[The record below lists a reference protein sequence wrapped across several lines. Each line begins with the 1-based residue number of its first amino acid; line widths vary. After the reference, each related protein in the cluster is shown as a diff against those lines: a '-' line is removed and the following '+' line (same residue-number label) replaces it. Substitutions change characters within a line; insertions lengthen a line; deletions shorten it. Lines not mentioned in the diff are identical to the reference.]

1 MNKLPFKET
10 LGEACQI
17 GLKNI
22 LSLIA
27 VTLLYIVTIWIPY
40 INVGTTLAMSALPAE
55 LAKGRVIDPFF
66 IFESK
71 YRKNMGEYLIL
82 GMIEFGAMLLAMC
95 FLIVPVFVLGLSWS
109 LAVLLFVDKGMKPL
123 DALHASNELTYGY
136 KWRIFG
142 LVFVLSVC
150 LGIVDGIVVG
160 ICTAIDQNVLAA
172 VFNGIISILFV
183 PFALGLDAVIYRNL
197 TREEEPKAEEPK
209 EEPKAEVVVEEVIV
223 TEE

>member
-10 LGEACQI
+10 LSEACQI
-17 GLKNI
+17 GFKNI

-27 VTLLYIVTIWIPY
+27 VTLLYIVTIWVPY
-40 INVGTTLAMSALPAE
+40 INIGTTLAMNALPAE
-55 LAKGRVIDPFF
+55 LAKGHVIDPFF
-66 IFESK
+66 IFGSK

-82 GMIEFGAMLLAMC
+82 GFIEFTVVIIALCALV
-95 FLIVPVFVLGLSWS
+95 VPAFVLGLSWS
-109 LAVLLFVDKGMKPL
+109 LAVLLFVDKNMKPL
-123 DALHASNELTYGY
+123 DALRESNELTYGY

-150 LGIVDGIVVG
+150 LAIVDGIVVG
-160 ICTAIDQNVLAA
+160 ICAAADLTTLGAIL
-172 VFNGIISILFV
+172 NGIISLLFV

-197 TREEEPKAEEPK
+197 TREEEPKEEEPK
-209 EEPKAEVVVEEVIV
+209 EESKAEVVVEEVIV